1 MSYIRFT
8 GFRMLP
14 LSFFIPDVPRAG
26 FCVQATTSTGSSARP
41 VPPSFGPV
49 SPDHTVRQLS
59 PGLTA
64 TRSNSSAVSAPN
76 SPCLRHRNRT
86 VVAPAAISSS
96 PWHSVHSNSTWT
108 VFPSSLIFIANLIS
122 ILITFRLIA
131 GFIVQFTLYS
141 PQNNSEL
148 IQWPFSRPVTFG
160 P

>member
-8 GFRMLP
+8 GSRMLP

-26 FCVQATTSTGSSARP
+26 FVFRPPLLLDRRLGRSHLHSDRFPQTILFGSSLLGLPQP
-41 VPPSFGPV
+41 V
-49 SPDHTVRQLS
+49 
-59 PGLTA
+59 
-64 TRSNSSAVSAPN
+64 SNSSAVSAPN

-141 PQNNSEL
+141 PTKQ
-148 IQWPFSRPVTFG
+148 
-160 P
+160 